1 MGHAHATKHHLL
13 AAACVAGAKLCKAAT
28 YINVADPDNVF
39 FSILQTMIDEVKSY
53 LFSATKPL
61 FKNLPSVQE
70 LDVMIECFV
79 ALFRLNHNNEVF
91 RVCLDTHA
99 TIPHRLVLV
108 MALYRIAVQTRLP
121 WWPKIDLV
129 YSRSEELVQIFN
141 ETLNNIFHTE
151 KVKFV
156 STTKMQFTGVQI
168 ISFLLLLAGTTLV
181 ITSIATS
188 HWSYD
193 SSGLGIGNV
202 ELLQNYRGLWEK
214 CHRIN
219 VDLGSSGL
227 GSSAYHCVNRFKAVF
242 ERASQGDFSRPDQ
255 DLQGEFFSRAFFP
268 FFYLHCFSLGDSRLD
283 SHVHFGLGQCHLSCV
298 FALLL
303 QSLRFL
309 LDLLGSRC
317 RNRRPIGSEAKIEL
331 MSLHFSQ
338 FSRNYSMTR
347 GQQTGKIPNVFSL
360 CTVAGVGTYAYE
372 VYSTEQKGHEIAS
385 ITHATVTFGWSYW
398 IAVAGGCCQ
407 MLSAIGLGISRAR
420 HSSYSHVI

>member
-1 MGHAHATKHHLL
+1 
-13 AAACVAGAKLCKAAT
+13 
-28 YINVADPDNVF
+28 
-39 FSILQTMIDEVKSY
+39 
-53 LFSATKPL
+53 
-61 FKNLPSVQE
+61 
-70 LDVMIECFV
+70 
-79 ALFRLNHNNEVF
+79 
-91 RVCLDTHA
+91 
-99 TIPHRLVLV
+99 
-108 MALYRIAVQTRLP
+108 
-121 WWPKIDLV
+121 
-129 YSRSEELVQIFN
+129 
-141 ETLNNIFHTE
+141 
-151 KVKFV
+151 
-156 STTKMQFTGVQI
+156 MQFTGVQI

-242 ERASQGDFSRPDQ
+242 EPWEIAVLTLMCISALVSVI
-255 DLQGEFFSRAFFP
+255 
-268 FFYLHCFSLGDSRLD
+268 SL
-283 SHVHFGLGQCHLSCV
+283 
-298 FALLL
+298 
-303 QSLRFL
+303 
-309 LDLLGSRC
+309 
-317 RNRRPIGSEAKIEL
+317 
-331 MSLHFSQ
+331 
-338 FSRNYSMTR
+338 
-347 GQQTGKIPNVFSL
+347 VFSPCCCNRCGSCLTFWVLVAAL